1 MELLFIIALAMALTL
16 WFKLKGSHAKAAG
29 LEQKNGELLQA
40 VAERERKIQEL
51 ARAVVELTRLQ
62 RENGEL
68 ALAVAERDQKI
79 REITQTISERDRT
92 IQELAP
98 YQHIIDTEA
107 HVRRILAEAEESA
120 KGANAEAA
128 RIRREANEY
137 AKTKVEQSDDKLLA
151 AGQEAAQ
158 IIAAAKKRAEEIAGE
173 AYAIKGRADEFA
185 DAAHA
190 MQNVIKGYGNE
201 YIIPTYSL
209 LDELADEFGHTEAG
223 DALKQARNTT
233 RALIRAER
241 AATCDY
247 AEETRRKIA
256 INFVIDAFNGKVDS
270 ILART
275 KADNPGKLEQEIR
288 DSFALVN
295 HSGRAFRNARINP
308 EYLEARVAELKWAA
322 VARALKEQERE
333 EQRRIRE
340 QIREEEKARRE
351 YERAMKEAAKEEDLL
366 RKAMEKVQHLAE
378 AANAE
383 QRAQYEAKLAELHE
397 KLQAAE
403 EKSQRALSM
412 AQQTKSGHVYVISNI
427 GSFGEE
433 VFKIGMTRRLEPKDR
448 IRELGDASVPF
459 EFDIHAMLYSEDAPG
474 LERTLHRRFLRKQVN
489 KVNPRKEFFRVSLQ
503 DIRSEI
509 ETMGL
514 PAHWTMTA
522 DAHDYRESLR
532 IEQQIQENPELERE
546 WTHHQIELEAAEDF
560 DIATEDTTEEITA

>member
-1 MELLFIIALAMALTL
+1 MELLFIIALAMALAL
-16 WFKLKGSHAKAAG
+16 WFKLKGSHAKAAR
-29 LEQKNGELLQA
+29 LEQKNGELLHA
-40 VAERERKIQEL
+40 VAERERK
-51 ARAVVELTRLQ
+51 
-62 RENGEL
+62 
-68 ALAVAERDQKI
+68 
-79 REITQTISERDRT
+79 

-128 RIRREANEY
+128 RIRREATEY

-295 HSGRAFRNARINP
+295 HSGRAFRNARITP

-397 KLQAAE
+397 KLRAAE

-560 DIATEDTTEEITA
+560 DLATEDTTEEITA